1 MASTK
6 YLKTFFAEK
15 NLDSR
20 IYEIN
25 DSDGNLHLVDSEL
38 VIDCIHNTSEMDKD
52 AIADTIRKIDFAN
65 GDVHHFLKHL
75 ANALVSFHI

>member
-20 IYEIN
+20 IYELN
-25 DSDGNLHLVDSEL
+25 DADGTLHLVDSEL
-38 VIDCIHNTSEMDKD
+38 VIDCIHNASEMDKD